1 MSMTAGELIEML
13 SQIDASTEV
22 RIASQPAWPLESR
35 ILDLTAPDET
45 TTGFVYLAAAE
56 VGYLPG
62 EARQA
67 LGW

>member
-1 MSMTAGELIEML
+1 MTAGELIDML
-13 SQIDASTEV
+13 SELDADTEV
-22 RIASQPAWPLESR
+22 RIASQPSWPLESR
-35 ILDLTAPDET
+35 ILDVTAPDET
-45 TTGFVYLAAAE
+45 SDGYVYLAAAE